1 MKIGDSA
8 SSVSQ
13 GRSVNTYISANGRRI
28 VLKNNN
34 IFKTNSRNLHERYF
48 QHSEQGKRGKRFEI
62 VLIMEIKGEVILKKF
77 LSILLVLSLLIP
89 VTVFAQSE
97 GAAVESEV
105 PLVVVYLDDVEQM
118 QELVE
123 AGVDV
128 TNYDP
133 VNKEAQIVLHDFEKD
148 YLSEQNMEYDILV
161 ENLNAE
167 TPRAGMNALSSD
179 ADYRSFADY
188 EQELHQIAEQY
199 PDIAELHVIG
209 ESHEGNPIY
218 ALEISDSLGE
228 TGEPESVHM
237 ALYHA
242 REWPTGEMAMNLAHH
257 LTDGY
262 GENDQVTQVVDDI
275 KTWIIPVVNPDGFIH
290 SYEDYRMWRKNRMD
304 NGDGTFGV
312 DLNRNHSYL
321 WGSDNGSSGNTD
333 SNTYRGTAPFSEP
346 ETAAL
351 RDFFLER
358 NVITTITSHT
368 HGELILYPWSHKFDV
383 VPDPE
388 IETMAA
394 AMSDF
399 NGYSDIPAMGLYP
412 QSGDYLDW
420 MYGTMRGISFTFES
434 ATEFIPPYEG
444 YSYPGVQTDNNA
456 FEGRLLTFSP
466 ELNGQEGLVVD
477 SGLGTDA
484 ADFPEEVDG
493 NIALIERGEGTFREK
508 ALNAQEAGAIGVIFY
523 NNTSG
528 FIEGTLGADG
538 VNIPVI
544 GVERS
549 SGLSMLN
556 AIDDGEEITAA
567 LTPDAFQGDG
577 IDELY
582 ERNLPAFMYSIEQA
596 KEHGSI
602 IQGNVT
608 DKLTG
613 EAVKAELEFE
623 STFDVPLTG
632 AWEGQTVEETQHG
645 SIEAEGA
652 FEWTVLPSEKP
663 ELDSD
668 PYNITVTSPGRYEQQ
683 VEVDIDGFGQ
693 AETVDIELQ
702 PVVELKGAV
711 TVRDSWG
718 TSSTIPLRFATLTED
733 GSQENMEDVRVTIYD
748 GDKEFASFTEGGQ
761 YNDIRQ
767 LGQDG
772 NYHLNIFGNQLG
784 FQGKVYDV
792 EITYNNGDEE
802 LSYEFPLQI
811 GRAVQS
817 FPILLP

>member
-1 MKIGDSA
+1 M
-8 SSVSQ
+8 
-13 GRSVNTYISANGRRI
+13 
-28 VLKNNN
+28 
-34 IFKTNSRNLHERYF
+34 
-48 QHSEQGKRGKRFEI
+48 
-62 VLIMEIKGEVILKKF
+62 KKF
-77 LSILLVLSLLIP
+77 LSILLVMSLLIP
-89 VTVFAQSE
+89 VSVFAQSE
-97 GAAVESEV
+97 GGAANESEV
-105 PLVVVYLDDVEQM
+105 PLVVAYLDDEEQM
-118 QELVE
+118 QELVG
-123 AGVDV
+123 AGMDV

-133 VNKEAQIVLHDFEKD
+133 VNKEVQIVLHNFDQE
-148 YLSEQNMEYDILV
+148 YLSEQDIAYDILV
-161 ENLNAE
+161 EDLNEEA
-167 TPRAGMNALSSD
+167 PRAKMNTLSSD
-179 ADYRSFADY
+179 EDYRSFEQY
-188 EQELHQIAEQY
+188 EQELHEIAEQY
-199 PDIAELHVIG
+199 PNIAALHVIG
-209 ESHEGNPIY
+209 ESREGNPIY

-242 REWPTGEMAMNLAHH
+242 REWPTGEMAMDLAHH

-290 SYEDYRMWRKNRMD
+290 SYEDYRMWRKNRVD

-333 SNTYRGTAPFSEP
+333 SNTYRGTDPFSEP

-368 HGELILYPWSHKFDV
+368 HGELILYPWAHKYDV

-388 IETMAA
+388 IEIMAA

-399 NGYSDIPAMGLYP
+399 NGYADIPAMGLYP

-444 YSYPGVQTDNNA
+444 YSYPGVQTDNDA
-456 FEGRLLTFSP
+456 FEARLLTYSP
-466 ELNGQEGLVVD
+466 ELDGQEGLVVD
-477 SGLGTDA
+477 SGQGIDA
-484 ADFPEEVDG
+484 ADFPAEVNG

-508 ALNAQEAGAIGVIFY
+508 ALNAQAAGAIGVIFY

-528 FIEGTLGADG
+528 FIEGTLGSAG
-538 VNIPVI
+538 VDIPAI
-544 GVERS
+544 GIERS
-549 SGLSMLN
+549 SGLSMLS
-556 AIDDGEEITAA
+556 AMDDGEEITAT
-567 LTPDAFQGDG
+567 LTAEAFQGEG
-577 IDELY
+577 MEELY

-602 IQGNVT
+602 IDGNVT

-613 EAVKAELEFE
+613 EALEAQLEFE
-623 STFDVPLTG
+623 SSFDVPLTG
-632 AWEGQTVEETQHG
+632 AWEGQTVEETQQG
-645 SIEAEGA
+645 SLEAEGS

-668 PYNITVTSPGRYEQQ
+668 PYDITVTSPGRYEQQ
-683 VEVDIDGFGQ
+683 VEVEIDGFGQ
-693 AETVDIELQ
+693 EETVDIELQ
-702 PVVELKGAV
+702 PVLELKGAV
-711 TVRDSWG
+711 TAKDSWS
-718 TSSTIPLRFATLTED
+718 TSSTIPLRFATLTEE
-733 GSQENMEDVRVTIYD
+733 GIQENMEDVRVTIYD
-748 GDKEFASFTEGGQ
+748 GDTEFASFTEGDQ

-772 NYHLNIFGNQLG
+772 DYHLNLFGNQIG
-784 FQGKVYDV
+784 FQGKTYDV
-792 EITYNNGDEE
+792 EITFNNGNKE
-802 LSYEFPLQI
+802 LSYEFPLQF
-811 GRAVQS
+811 GRATQG

>member
-1 MKIGDSA
+1 
-8 SSVSQ
+8 
-13 GRSVNTYISANGRRI
+13 
-28 VLKNNN
+28 
-34 IFKTNSRNLHERYF
+34 
-48 QHSEQGKRGKRFEI
+48 
-62 VLIMEIKGEVILKKF
+62 LKKF
-77 LSILLVLSLLIP
+77 LSILMVISLLIP
-89 VTVFAQSE
+89 VSVVAQTEDSGE
-97 GAAVESEV
+97 KAEV
-105 PLVVVYLDDVEQM
+105 PLAVVYLDEEAQM
-118 QELVE
+118 QDLVE
-123 AGVDV
+123 AGADIAS
-128 TNYDP
+128 YDP
-133 VNKEAQIVLHDFEKD
+133 VNKEVQIVLHSFEKE

-161 ENLNAE
+161 EDLNAE
-167 TPRAGMNALSSD
+167 TPRTEMNALSSD
-179 ADYRSFADY
+179 ADYRSFEQY
-188 EQELHQIAEQY
+188 ERELHEIAEEHS
-199 PDIAELHVIG
+199 DIAALHVIG

-262 GENDQVTQVVDDI
+262 GENDQVTEVVDDI
-275 KTWIIPVVNPDGFIH
+275 KTWVIPVVNPDGFIH
-290 SYEDYRMWRKNRMD
+290 SYEDYRMWRKNRVD

-388 IETMAA
+388 IEIMAA
-394 AMSDF
+394 EMSNF
-399 NGYSDIPAMGLYP
+399 NGYADIPAMGLYP

-444 YSYPGVQTDNNA
+444 YSYPGVQTDNGS
-456 FEGRLLTFSP
+456 FEGRMLTFSP
-466 ELNGQEGLVVD
+466 ELNGQEGIVVD
-477 SGLGTDA
+477 SGQGTDA

-493 NIALIERGEGTFREK
+493 NIALIERGEGTFRDK

-528 FIEGTLGADG
+528 FIEGTLGGEG
-538 VNIPVI
+538 VDIPVI
-544 GVERS
+544 GIERS
-549 SGLSMLN
+549 SGLSILN
-556 AIDDGEEITAA
+556 AIEGGEEVTAA
-567 LTPDAFQGDG
+567 LTADAFQGDG
-577 IDELY
+577 IEELY

-596 KEHGSI
+596 KEHGSK
-602 IQGNVT
+602 IQGNIT
-608 DKLTG
+608 DKLSG
-613 EAVKAELEFE
+613 EAVQAKLEFE
-623 STFDVPLTG
+623 ASFDVPLTG
-632 AWEGQTVEETQHG
+632 AWEGQTVEETQRG
-645 SIEAEGA
+645 SMEAEGSY
-652 FEWTVLPSEKP
+652 EWTLLPSEKP
-663 ELDSD
+663 ELESE
-668 PYNITVTSPGRYEQQ
+668 PYDITVSSPGRYDQQ

-693 AETVDIELQ
+693 EETIDIELQ

-711 TVRDSWG
+711 KAKDSWG
-718 TSSTIPLRFATLTED
+718 TSSTIPLRFATLTEE
-733 GSQENMEDVRVTIYD
+733 GNQENMEDVRVTIYD
-748 GDKEFASFTEGGQ
+748 EDGVFASFTEGSQ
-761 YNDIRQ
+761 YDDIRQ
-767 LGQDG
+767 LGRDG
-772 NYHLNIFGNQLG
+772 DYHLNIFGNRLG
-784 FQGKVYDV
+784 FQGKTYDV
-792 EITYNNGDEE
+792 EISFHNGEEE